1 MQILSSPQPFFF
13 FFFYEMRAGSDN
25 LARCGALESLVNNTA
40 DDTWDNKA
48 VNRISA
54 IHFLDDDEDDDD
66 EKVRLA
72 SWSSKVQTDLSIRI
86 EAVCWHLALTSASGT
101 AEKCSGRPGTIA
113 APFLDSREPSHKRVG
128 SFCTCSVR
136 LSRWRH

>member
-1 MQILSSPQPFFF
+1 MRILSFCFV
-13 FFFYEMRAGSDN
+13 FFYETCAGSDN
-25 LARCGALESLVNNTA
+25 LARCGALESLVNDMA

-72 SWSSKVQTDLSIRI
+72 SWSSKVQTDLSIWI
-86 EAVCWHLALTSASGT
+86 EAVRWHFT
-101 AEKCSGRPGTIA
+101 ECR
-113 APFLDSREPSHKRVG
+113 
-128 SFCTCSVR
+128 
-136 LSRWRH
+136 